1 MMNKHE
7 DYQDALN
14 DIIHN
19 TLNNW
24 EYKNDSFWLMQE
36 LVDRA
41 TPKKPVGSWPDYLCP
56 NCKKSLYWDDE
67 TCDYIY
73 ENYCIHCGQQID
85 WNNDEI

>member
-1 MMNKHE
+1 MKCLKEHLMKVRGVMMNKHE

-24 EYKNDSFWLMQE
+24 EYKNDSFWLMQQ

-41 TPKKPVGSWPDYLCP
+41 TPKKS
-56 NCKKSLYWDDE
+56 
-67 TCDYIY
+67 
-73 ENYCIHCGQQID
+73 
-85 WNNDEI
+85 